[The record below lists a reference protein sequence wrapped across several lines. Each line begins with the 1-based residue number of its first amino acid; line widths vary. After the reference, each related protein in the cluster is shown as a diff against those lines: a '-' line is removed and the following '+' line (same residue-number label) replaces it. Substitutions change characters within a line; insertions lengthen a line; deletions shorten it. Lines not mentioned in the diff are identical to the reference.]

1 MIQASLRKLLQT
13 NAIDCN
19 CKNGQNV
26 IHGSSVAQYGEFN
39 WKTSGWNTLP
49 WRLGPN

>member
-13 NAIDCN
+13 IAIDCN

-26 IHGSSVAQYGEFN
+26 ICGFLADDLAELPRESVIVRGFVD
-39 WKTSGWNTLP
+39 
-49 WRLGPN
+49 RDCD

>member
-19 CKNGQNV
+19 RKNGQNV
-26 IHGSSVAQYGEFN
+26 I
-39 WKTSGWNTLP
+39 
-49 WRLGPN
+49 LGFLADRIAETHREIRA